1 MKKRAA
7 SLALVLSM
15 ILSFTCQAGAVDA
28 KTETQLDAVKSILE
42 DAGMQEKQFPNG
54 DSDYIQMAKSL
65 TIIGDNF
72 KADAECTAD
81 EKAAMQSKATQIGLK
96 TAIEN
101 GEPLFVNGVA
111 QPIFPYTSGVPTKDG
126 YSNDKSDIIRYS
138 VYVETNY
145 DTDGDGKLDLVK
157 ALVQLPRAAAEGKYK
172 AAAIYDARPYI
183 TGCTDN
189 GDDRKF
195 TYKEGDLGYDLNSL
209 YGSAKY

>member
-28 KTETQLDAVKSILE
+28 GAAATETQLDAVKSVLLG
-42 DAGMQEKQFPNG
+42 AGMQTRQFPSDN
-54 DSDYIQMAKSL
+54 DYIQVAKSL

-111 QPIFPYTSGVPTKDG
+111 QPIFPYTTSSATRFTSRPTTTPTAMA
-126 YSNDKSDIIRYS
+126 SSIS
-138 VYVETNY
+138 
-145 DTDGDGKLDLVK
+145 
-157 ALVQLPRAAAEGKYK
+157 
-172 AAAIYDARPYI
+172 
-183 TGCTDN
+183 
-189 GDDRKF
+189 
-195 TYKEGDLGYDLNSL
+195 
-209 YGSAKY
+209 

>member
-28 KTETQLDAVKSILE
+28 GAAATETQLDAVKSVLLG
-42 DAGMQEKQFPNG
+42 AGMQTRQFPSDN
-54 DSDYIQMAKSL
+54 DYIQVAKSL

-111 QPIFPYTSGVPTKDG
+111 QPIFPYTSGVPTEDG

-189 GDDRKF
+189 GEARKF
-195 TYKEGDLGYDLNSL
+195 TYKKDDLGYDLNSL
-209 YGSAKY
+209 

>member
-96 TAIEN
+96 NAIEN
-101 GEPLFVNGVA
+101 GEPLFVGGVA

-145 DTDGDGKLDLVK
+145 DTDGDGKLDSFSDAASVSSYAVNAMQWAVANGIVNGSNGKLSPQNN
-157 ALVQLPRAAAEGKYK
+157 ATRAEV
-172 AAAIYDARPYI
+172 AAILMRF
-183 TGCTDN
+183 CEMS
-189 GDDRKF
+189 K
-195 TYKEGDLGYDLNSL
+195 
-209 YGSAKY
+209 

>member
-1 MKKRAA
+1 MKKRVA

-28 KTETQLDAVKSILE
+28 KTETQLDAVKSVLLG
-42 DAGMQEKQFPNG
+42 AGMQTRQFPSDN
-54 DSDYIQMAKSL
+54 DYIQVAKSL

-126 YSNDKSDIIRYS
+126 YSNDKSDIIPRLLIRKH
-138 VYVETNY
+138 EQ
-145 DTDGDGKLDLVK
+145 
-157 ALVQLPRAAAEGKYK
+157 VQ
-172 AAAIYDARPYI
+172 
-183 TGCTDN
+183 
-189 GDDRKF
+189 
-195 TYKEGDLGYDLNSL
+195 
-209 YGSAKY
+209 